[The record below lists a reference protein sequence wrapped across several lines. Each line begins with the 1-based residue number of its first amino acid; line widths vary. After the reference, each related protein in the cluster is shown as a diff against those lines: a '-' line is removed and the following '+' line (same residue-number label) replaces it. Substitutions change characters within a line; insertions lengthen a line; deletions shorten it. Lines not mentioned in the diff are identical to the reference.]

1 MQFVQVHARPRR
13 GYMDQVPSQ
22 PTSDMLTVLVV
33 DDDREL
39 RESLSAFL
47 RHRGCSVKAAA
58 GGVEGAQA
66 GIPGPL
72 GGAGTDTPLPRTRGF
87 WRDAPTPAPGP
98 PGPPLFCPGREPPP
112 RRPRPPHP

>member
-47 RHRGCSVKAAA
+47 RHRGCSVKVAA
-58 GGVEGAQA
+58 GGVEGLQA
-66 GIPGPL
+66 GGLPALYGVGTATPRHRRGGVL
-72 GGAGTDTPLPRTRGF
+72 GGR
-87 WRDAPTPAPGP
+87 
-98 PGPPLFCPGREPPP
+98 PPP
-112 RRPRPPHP
+112 RPRPPRRLPLL

>member
-33 DDDREL
+33 DNDREL

-47 RHRGCSVKAAA
+47 RHRGCSVKVAA
-58 GGVEGAQA
+58 GGVGGLQA
-66 GIPGPL
+66 GVL
-72 GGAGTDTPLPRTRGF
+72 DAFDVVGTDTQPHGRGGV
-87 WRDAPTPAPGP
+87 WRGTATPP
-98 PGPPLFCPGREPPP
+98 PGPAGPLIFLPGRGRSPGERGP
-112 RRPRPPHP
+112 

>member
-47 RHRGCSVKAAA
+47 RHRGCSVKVAA
-58 GGVEGAQA
+58 GGGRGQQ
-66 GIPGPL
+66 GGSPL
-72 GGAGTDTPLPRTRGF
+72 ALPRGG
-87 WRDAPTPAPGP
+87 PPPAP
-98 PGPPLFCPGREPPP
+98 PGPRGVLAAATTARPAPA
-112 RRPRPPHP
+112 PRPPLLHG

>member
-47 RHRGCSVKAAA
+47 RHRGCSVKLAA
-58 GGVEGAQA
+58 GGVEGLQA
-66 GIPGPL
+66 GVLDALDVVGPAQQLPGSERVWRQ
-72 GGAGTDTPLPRTRGF
+72 TTTPSPRLRGRF
-87 WRDAPTPAPGP
+87 II
-98 PGPPLFCPGREPPP
+98 C
-112 RRPRPPHP
+112 